1 MRLKQCLAIVTLFLS
16 AGPAPAAGSVAPT
29 DQVIV
34 IGALHALH
42 EREPGFGYDRLGAA
56 IRSFAPDI
64 LVLEVRP
71 DELAERKETPGRP
84 EYPAVVWPLLARSD
98 VEAVAMEPGGASFD
112 AISGAAGAAFTAFR
126 TRDPDGSAALL
137 QFEAQM
143 NQVLLVHWRTP
154 ADVHNES
161 TATIVAGLQAAQ
173 FALVGGAFVAA
184 QREWDDFMA
193 ARAIDVVRSNP
204 GKRIMIIGSYKNHR
218 LLETAVGAAA
228 PERIRPALAWFG
240 ATELTQSMPD
250 K

>member
-1 MRLKQCLAIVTLFLS
+1 MRLKRCFAIVTLLLS
-16 AGPAPAAGSVAPT
+16 PVSASAAGSAAPP

-56 IRSFAPDI
+56 IQSFAPDI

-98 VEAVAMEPGGASFD
+98 VKAVAMEPGGATFD

-126 TRDPDGSAALL
+126 SRDPDASAALS

-143 NQVLLVHWRTP
+143 NQLLLAHWQTP
-154 ADVHNES
+154 AEVHDES

-173 FALVGGAFVAA
+173 FALVGPAFVAA

-193 ARAIDVVRSNP
+193 ARAVDVVRSNP

-240 ATELTQSMPD
+240 ATEITQSMPGN
-250 K
+250 

>member
-1 MRLKQCLAIVTLFLS
+1 MRLKQCFAMVTLFLS
-16 AGPAPAAGSVAPT
+16 AVSAPAAGSAAAPGE
-29 DQVIV
+29 VIV

-42 EREPGFGYDRLGAA
+42 EREPGFGYNGLGAA
-56 IRSFAPDI
+56 IRVFAPDI

-71 DELAERKETPGRP
+71 DELAEHKETPGRP

-98 VEAVAMEPGGASFD
+98 VKAVAMEPGGATFD

-126 TRDPDGSAALL
+126 SRDPDASAALS

-143 NQVLLVHWRTP
+143 NQLLLAHWQTP
-154 ADVHNES
+154 AEVHDET
-161 TATIVAGLQAAQ
+161 TASIVAGLQAAQ
-173 FALVGGAFVAA
+173 FALVGPAFVAA

-218 LLETAVGAAA
+218 LLETAVRAAA
-228 PERIRPALAWFG
+228 PGRIRPALAWFG
-240 ATELTQSMPD
+240 TAEITRLMPGN
-250 K
+250 